1 MGEGLNA
8 EQTMREAT
16 NGLFNVELIAVASVV
31 NTFNIAFVVTFNIGF
46 AVGLAVVIIGAIFS
60 FLTKVSHPQ

>member
-31 NTFNIAFVVTFNIGF
+31 NTFDIAFVVTFNVGF
-46 AVGLAVVIIGAIFS
+46 AIILAVVIIGAIFS
-60 FLTKVSHPQ
+60 FLANVSHPQ

>member
-31 NTFNIAFVVTFNIGF
+31 NTFNIAFVVTFDVGF

-60 FLTKVSHPQ
+60 FHPQ